1 MDVTSINLGK
11 QVRNDLR
18 EYRDR
23 HEFRNYNEAVRALIE
38 EAADES
44 APEISS

>member
-18 EYRDR
+18 NYRDR
-23 HEFRNYNEAVRALIE
+23 HEYRNYNEAVAALLS
-38 EAADES
+38 EASDKQPA
-44 APEISS
+44 EISN